1 MFLHVAFK
9 PRVGKNT
16 LFVYIYTHLFCF
28 LFTLSSIERGD
39 LNIED
44 VFSAVW
50 SLRGSRWLTLV
61 NLTLLVKWSLG
72 CLVTRLGERRE
83 RWRDWERQSETGCQ
97 EMTGRRVDGVL
108 SWDLRRSFLDLL
120 PSKSEKC
127 HWKLWSL
134 SLKTE
139 TLCKCLLQLY
149 EAETEY
155 QVCREWLR
163 QKGNIHTSSVN
174 PC

>member
-1 MFLHVAFK
+1 MCVWSWGRVWGGCICLHVSNR
-9 PRVGKNT
+9 PPHIV
-16 LFVYIYTHLFCF
+16 IYWK
-28 LFTLSSIERGD
+28 GD

-44 VFSAVW
+44 VFNAVW
-50 SLRGSRWLTLV
+50 SLRGTRWLTLV
-61 NLTLLVKWSLG
+61 NLTLLVKWSLR
-72 CLVTRLGERRE
+72 CLVTCQGKQRE
-83 RWRDWERQSETGCQ
+83 RWRDWERQSETACQ

-139 TLCKCLLQLY
+139 TLCKCLLQL
-149 EAETEY
+149 
-155 QVCREWLR
+155 
-163 QKGNIHTSSVN
+163 
-174 PC
+174 